1 MSSAF
6 LWVLV
11 PLAVALSLLFYRRTD
26 NLRLYLALTLTL
38 FLTWVA
44 WQIPIDTVLQL
55 GPISFEIF
63 PDLILLGRN
72 FTLANTDRPLLTFIY
87 FSQTLWLLGAL
98 LTRPRLLFA
107 PLSLAAVALF
117 VAALSVEPFLYAA
130 LIIAAVVLLLIPLL
144 VPPGRAAGRGVQ
156 RFLKFQFFAV
166 PCILFTGWLLT
177 GVEASPGNLDLV
189 LRAGLL
195 LALGFSFLLGLF
207 PFHSW
212 IPMLAE
218 EINPYIFGFLIFFLP
233 SIAAVFS
240 LGFFDRYVWLR
251 ENDLIYLLL
260 SQAGTLG
267 VLLGGLWAAR
277 QRHLGRIFGFAA
289 MIGIGSL
296 LQAIGLR
303 AAEGV
308 QTFFALLL
316 GSAWALWLCAL
327 ALGLF
332 WREGRSLQ
340 LDNLHKTFRTH
351 PLLTIGLLAGLFAI
365 AGLPFVGAFAG
376 RLAVWKGLAHF
387 SSLTL
392 ILSLVGSFGL
402 LAAALRVLHT
412 WFADE
417 QPAQETE
424 LPKDILGP
432 PFQPVH
438 DFASPYTWILFS
450 LSMLALLVFGLIPQ
464 VLQASLAGLAGRFPQ
479 LFP

>member
-1 MSSAF
+1 MSSTL

-11 PLAVALSLLFYRRTD
+11 PLAVALSLLFYRRAD
-26 NLRLYLALTLTL
+26 NLRLYLALTVSL

-55 GPISFEIF
+55 GPISIEIF
-63 PDLILLGRN
+63 PNLILLGRN
-72 FTLANTDRPLLTFIY
+72 FTLANADRPLLTFIY
-87 FSQTLWLLGAL
+87 FAETLWLLGAL
-98 LTRPRLLFA
+98 LARPRLLFA

-144 VPPGRAAGRGVQ
+144 VPPGRVAGRGLQ

-233 SIAAVFS
+233 SIAAIFS
-240 LGFFDRYVWLR
+240 LGFFDRYIWLR
-251 ENDLIYLLL
+251 ENDLVYLLI

-277 QRHLGRIFGFAA
+277 ERHLGRIFAFAA
-289 MIGIGSL
+289 MVGIGSL

-303 AAEGV
+303 AAQGV
-308 QTFFALLL
+308 QTFFALLV
-316 GSAWALWLCAL
+316 GSIWALWLCAL

-332 WREGRSLQ
+332 WREGQSLR
-340 LDNLHKTFRTH
+340 LDKLQKTFRTH
-351 PLLTIGLLAGLFAI
+351 PLLTIGLLAGLFSVI
-365 AGLPFVGAFAG
+365 GLPFVGPFVAH
-376 RLAVWKGLAHF
+376 LAVWKGLAYF
-387 SSLTL
+387 SPLTL
-392 ILSLVGSFGL
+392 IVSLIGSLGL
-402 LAAALRVLHT
+402 LSAALRVLRT
-412 WFADE
+412 WFAE
-417 QPAQETE
+417 QPSAQEAE
-424 LPKDILGP
+424 LPKDILGRP
-432 PFQPVH
+432 IQPVH
-438 DFASPYTWILFS
+438 DFASPYTWVLVS
-450 LSMLALLVFGLIPQ
+450 LSTLALLIIGLIPQ
-464 VLQASLAGLAGRFPQ
+464 VLQSTLIGLAGRFPQ
-479 LFP
+479 LYP

>member
-6 LWVLV
+6 LWVLA
-11 PLAVALSLLFYRRTD
+11 PLAVALPLLFYRRAD
-26 NLRLYLALTLTL
+26 NLRLYLSLALTL

-44 WQIPIDTVLQL
+44 WQVPIDRVLQL
-55 GPISFEIF
+55 GPVSLEIF
-63 PDLILLGRN
+63 PHLTLLGRN
-72 FTLANTDRPLLTFIY
+72 FTLTNADRPLLTLIY
-87 FSQTLWLLGAL
+87 FSQSLWLLGAM

-107 PLSLAAVALF
+107 PLSLTAVALF

-130 LIIAAVVLLLIPLL
+130 LIIAAVVLLLVPLL
-144 VPPGRAAGRGVQ
+144 VPPGGVAGRGVQ

-177 GVEASPGNLDLV
+177 GVEASPGNLNLV

-289 MIGIGSL
+289 MVGIGSL

-340 LDNLHKTFRTH
+340 LDYLQKTFRTH
-351 PLLTIGLLAGLFAI
+351 PLLTIGLLAGLFSI

-376 RLAVWKGLAHF
+376 HLAAWKGLAHF

-392 ILSLVGSFGL
+392 IFSLIGSLGL
-402 LAAALRVLHT
+402 LAAALRVLQA
-412 WFADE
+412 WFGLEQDAPSTDLPADTLGRPI
-417 QPAQETE
+417 QP
-424 LPKDILGP
+424 L
-432 PFQPVH
+432 H
-438 DFASPYTWILFS
+438 DFARPYALVLVTIG
-450 LSMLALLVFGLIPQ
+450 MLALLVIGLIPQ
-464 VLQASLAGLAGRFPQ
+464 VLQNSLAGLAGRFPQ